1 MLKKTLSNEEGFTYI
16 AMLVA
21 VVVMG
26 IALGITAEISS
37 TIAKREREA
46 ELIFRGNAIKVAIGR
61 YYNSSPGVKRFPK
74 KIEELVEDKRFP
86 VAKRHIRRLYAD
98 PMMVGKPIVDKAN
111 WKLIRMKNGASII
124 GVSSKS
130 KEVALKTSGFPG
142 ILNEYLEGK
151 ERYSEWEFI
160 FDPQKEAEYETELKK
175 ASGVK
180 GLKTKAI

>member
-1 MLKKTLSNEEGFTYI
+1 MLIKTLKDERGFTYI

-26 IALGITAEISS
+26 IALGITAEVSS

-46 ELIFRGNAIKVAIGR
+46 ELIFRGNAIKVAVGS

-86 VAKRHIRRLYAD
+86 VPKRHLRKLYSD
-98 PMMVGKPIVDKAN
+98 PMTGKAN
-111 WKLIRMKNGASII
+111 WNLIRMKNGASII

-130 KEVALKTSGFPG
+130 EEVAFKTSGFPG
-142 ILNEYLEGK
+142 ILNEYFEGK
-151 ERYSEWEFI
+151 ENYS
-160 FDPQKEAEYETELKK
+160 
-175 ASGVK
+175 
-180 GLKTKAI
+180 